1 MSGARVTSRY
11 PRAVTLPGHLAS
23 GPRARCRGRPSWP
36 PHLRRPPRDRFRVFA
51 DARAFRGPCRA
62 SLEPRKRNTLFS
74 LSRLSRIFLNTCPEA
89 RPLTPPAREKF
100 FSSLDLHVSVL
111 ENNTRVLTR
120 FANAPASASSRL
132 VFAQASFF
140 RGPVAR
146 GVRAGRR
153 RAVFTDT
160 GHAERER
167 KYTYTCDCKTN
178 FLLSIERVLTLPRRR
193 R

>member
-11 PRAVTLPGHLAS
+11 PRAVTLPGHPAS

-62 SLEPRKRNTLFS
+62 SLEPRKRNTLFVS
-74 LSRLSRIFLNTCPEA
+74 SFPNFFEHVPRGSSPDSA
-89 RPLTPPAREKF
+89 RARKVF

-111 ENNTRVLTR
+111 KKNTRVLTR

-132 VFAQASFF
+132 VFAQASLF

-160 GHAERER
+160 RHAERER

-178 FLLSIERVLTLPRRR
+178 FSCLSSAF
-193 R
+193 

>member
-1 MSGARVTSRY
+1 MLGSLHDTLAPLHSRDIQRRDHGRDAEDGRLGPLTFAARPAT
-11 PRAVTLPGHLAS
+11 
-23 GPRARCRGRPSWP
+23 
-36 PHLRRPPRDRFRVFA
+36 VFA
-51 DARAFRGPCRA
+51 FSRTCGPFEDRAARRWNRENGTR
-62 SLEPRKRNTLFS
+62 S
-74 LSRLSRIFLNTCPEA
+74 LSRLSRTFLNTCPEA

-111 ENNTRVLTR
+111 KKNTRVLTR

-146 GVRAGRR
+146 GVRAGRW

-178 FLLSIERVLTLPRRR
+178 FSCLSSAF
-193 R
+193 